1 MKGIRKTV
9 TFDKEVHRVIQRRR
23 GELLIAG
30 VEKNF
35 TEMVNELLKEVL
47 KLERKRV

>member
-9 TFDKEVHRVIQRRR
+9 TFDKEVHDEIQRER

-35 TEMVNELLKEVL
+35 TEIVNELLRKAL
-47 KLERKRV
+47 KLERK